1 MSATLSM
8 DSPAAAPV
16 PAPASMAP
24 LQGGML
30 IGAALLLAG
39 ANFLAVLDT
48 SIANVSVST
57 IAGNLGA
64 TNSQATYV
72 ITSYAV
78 AEAITVP
85 LTGWLAA
92 RFGAVRVFVMAML
105 LFGLFSALCGVSQS
119 LGMLVVCRVLQGLA
133 GGPLMPLSQ
142 TLLLRIFPKD
152 KAPAAMGLWAM
163 TTLVAPVLG
172 PILGGAICDNLH
184 WSYIFY
190 INVPIAALCGVI
202 SWKMLKRYELP
213 SIKDSI
219 DGVGL
224 SLLVVWVAAL
234 QLMLDEG
241 KDLDWFS
248 SNEIIAL
255 AVIAAIGFA
264 SFLIWELTERK
275 PIVDLRVFR
284 HRGFSAS
291 VLTICLAFGAFFGAT
306 VLTPLWLQGTM
317 GYSAT
322 QAGYLTALSG
332 VLAVVAAPLAAGLST
347 RFDGRLLV
355 FIGVIWMGLV
365 TLYRGAVGNLGMDGW
380 AIGLP
385 LLLMGP
391 GLPFFFVPLTSLALS
406 SVDEPETAS
415 AAGLMSFC
423 RTISGAFATS
433 LVNTEW
439 ENQTQ
444 VMRANLVGITD
455 PDGSML
461 ASLRHMGMGAAQAV
475 GNLQQMVA
483 SQAVML
489 ATNRLFL
496 ISGAAFVLAA
506 LAIWL
511 APRPARV
518 ADTSQAH

>member
-8 DSPAAAPV
+8 DSPAAP

-72 ITSYAV
+72 ITTYAV

-85 LTGWLAA
+85 LTGWLSA
-92 RFGAVRVFVMAML
+92 RFGAVRVFVLSML

-119 LGMLVVCRVLQGLA
+119 LGMLVACRVLQGLA

-172 PILGGAICDNLH
+172 PILGGTICDNLH
-184 WSYIFY
+184 WSFIFY
-190 INVPIAALCGVI
+190 INVPVAALCGFL
-202 SWKMLKRYELP
+202 SWKVLKRYELP
-213 SIKDSI
+213 SIKDRI

-291 VLTICLAFGAFFGAT
+291 VLTICLAYGAFFGAT

-322 QAGYLTALSG
+322 QSGYLTALSG
-332 VLAVVAAPLAAGLST
+332 VLAVVAAPFAAGLAT
-347 RFDGRLLV
+347 KFDGRLLV
-355 FIGVIWMGLV
+355 FFGVIWMGLV
-365 TLYRGAVGNLGMDGW
+365 TLYRGAVGNLDMDGW

-423 RTISGAFATS
+423 RTVSGAFATS
-433 LVNTEW
+433 LVNTAW

-455 PDGSML
+455 PDGSTL
-461 ASLRHMGMGAAQAV
+461 ASFRHMGMGAAQAL

-496 ISGAAFVLAA
+496 LSGAAFVLAA

-511 APRPARV
+511 APRPTRV